1 MNTWMKNQP
10 LATLLSFPQHWLTPL
25 SPPPHP
31 SPPQM
36 TTIAWLAT
44 SILSHSKVASH
55 QRWQV
60 AWRWTPVHLWQWIGV
75 LYSPFHPWG
84 LCIFIMHTRG
94 YSLQYWVE
102 SCDPYFKLLKTE
114 VSSKFRLFISD
125 FDTVSVKGKSI
136 FFGPRYQKQYPCTYR
151 PTYIYT
157 VYGVTPTPP
166 PLGCTNHPPNYT
178 TEWQTQGGWNW
189 FPALW

>member
-1 MNTWMKNQP
+1 MIPVWSYFISLQNSRFRPLSGGHGRLIGGGLLIEGQFKVNGWERFRDFEQWPLNRGWSLKRGQLYRGSTVVTCIRSFSKCAVFCRPLQMNTWMKNQP

-60 AWRWTPVHLWQWIGV
+60 AWRWTPVYLWQWIGV
-75 LYSPFHPWG
+75 CCILHFILGVCAYL
-84 LCIFIMHTRG
+84 LC
-94 YSLQYWVE
+94 
-102 SCDPYFKLLKTE
+102 
-114 VSSKFRLFISD
+114 
-125 FDTVSVKGKSI
+125 
-136 FFGPRYQKQYPCTYR
+136 
-151 PTYIYT
+151 
-157 VYGVTPTPP
+157 TPV
-166 PLGCTNHPPNYT
+166 GIHFNI
-178 TEWQTQGGWNW
+178 G
-189 FPALW
+189 